1 MSTSQG
7 VPPASRLHTRI
18 VVGLAVLVA
27 CSATPALAQS
37 PLRTIAG
44 LTEIAI
50 YESTSTRT
58 RTAFAA
64 ASAELA
70 NRHTVLNNSSRD
82 FSYAA
87 GENYDVF
94 YSDANGTPNLSGA
107 FLTIENAGAD
117 DRLVSASAEVSKV
130 VELHSMSME
139 GDVMR
144 MRQLDS
150 IALPAGKAVALKPG
164 ALHIMLIGLKA
175 PLKEGDK
182 FPLKLKFEKAGEVT
196 VQVNVEAAGAS
207 HEKH

>member
-1 MSTSQG
+1 MTLL
-7 VPPASRLHTRI
+7 PRLIAALTL
-18 VVGLAVLVA
+18 GLA
-27 CSATPALAQS
+27 
-37 PLRTIAG
+37 
-44 LTEIAI
+44 
-50 YESTSTRT
+50 
-58 RTAFAA
+58 AA
-64 ASAELA
+64 ASQAHSFKLGEITIA
-70 NRHTVLNNSSRD
+70 HPYARATV
-82 FSYAA
+82 A
-87 GENYDVF
+87 GQPT
-94 YSDANGTPNLSGA
+94 GGA